1 MQPQE
6 PWFQAWAKQGVHVR
20 VRVARALTPN
30 DAIVELFEQLRSPI
44 GDDIRGFSHLPA
56 VRLPSHEDGLPNEV
70 RLKLGRFWGN
80 FKPGW
85 NMPLHLSHCTFC
97 ILLAIL
103 LDTGFIGAFFSD
115 IVENEIASPK
125 SMLLVRVLLGGCS
138 LLITCKFGIGAH
150 GLSKVECCSKWCGF
164 VNAPHSP
171 AGSSW
176 TKALKASPADCLCS
190 ERL

>member
-20 VRVARALTPN
+20 VRAARALTPN
-30 DAIVELFEQLRSPI
+30 DAIVELFEQLQSPI
-44 GDDIRGFSHLPA
+44 GDDIRDFPHLPA

-138 LLITCKFGIGAH
+138 LLITCQIWDWSAWPQQG
-150 GLSKVECCSKWCGF
+150 
-164 VNAPHSP
+164 
-171 AGSSW
+171 
-176 TKALKASPADCLCS
+176 
-190 ERL
+190 